1 MKETMLKK
9 IMAVL
14 MAAVLGASALA
25 GCGSG
30 GEASSSA
37 AASSA
42 AASSAAASSASG
54 SAAASKPLA
63 GQELTVALS
72 ANFKYFETVTVDA
85 NGNEMYQGLDI
96 DILEHLS
103 QELGFTYTISNMP
116 FASLVGSLQAGQAD
130 LVISGMSDTEERAQ
144 NVDFS
149 DPYVAAK
156 VGCLVREDSGIT
168 SVEQLSGKAVA
179 CSAGTNYENIIEKI
193 EGTTLR
199 TFDGQAAV
207 TQEVIIGRVDAAITG
222 ATACKS
228 ICEENEGLTYFI
240 IDVEALDLGSL
251 NTYNIAFPKGS
262 ELVPIFNEA
271 LAQMKE
277 DGTMDAIV
285 SSWLGDDYIQ
295 E

>member
-1 MKETMLKK
+1 MKKTMLKK

-37 AASSA
+37 AASSE
-42 AASSAAASSASG
+42 AASSEASG
-54 SAAASKPLA
+54 SADASKPLA

-130 LVISGMSDTEERAQ
+130 LVISGMSYTEERAQ

-193 EGTTLR
+193 EGITLR

-262 ELVPIFNEA
+262 ELVPIFNGA

-277 DGTMDAIV
+277 DGTMDEIV

>member
-1 MKETMLKK
+1 MEKTMLKK

-25 GCGSG
+25 GCGSD

-37 AASSA
+37 AASSE
-42 AASSAAASSASG
+42 AASSEASG
-54 SAAASKPLA
+54 SADASKPLA

-130 LVISGMSDTEERAQ
+130 LVISGMSYTEERAQ

-277 DGTMDAIV
+277 DGAMDAIV

>member
-1 MKETMLKK
+1 MKKTMLKK

-37 AASSA
+37 AASSEA
-42 AASSAAASSASG
+42 VSSEASG
-54 SAAASKPLA
+54 SADASKPLA
-63 GQELTVALS
+63 GQELMVALS

-130 LVISGMSDTEERAQ
+130 LVISGMSYTEERAQ

>member
-1 MKETMLKK
+1 MEKTMLKK

-37 AASSA
+37 AASSEA
-42 AASSAAASSASG
+42 VSSEASG
-54 SAAASKPLA
+54 SADASKPLA

-130 LVISGMSDTEERAQ
+130 LVISGMSYTEERAQ

-228 ICEENEGLTYFI
+228 ICEENPELTYFI
-240 IDVEALDLGSL
+240 VDADAMGLEGLS
-251 NTYNIAFPKGS
+251 TYNIAFPKGS

>member
-1 MKETMLKK
+1 MMKKTTLKK

-37 AASSA
+37 AASSEA
-42 AASSAAASSASG
+42 VSSEASG
-54 SAAASKPLA
+54 SADASKPLA

-130 LVISGMSDTEERAQ
+130 LVISGMSYTEERAQ

-277 DGTMDAIV
+277 DGTMDEIV

>member
-1 MKETMLKK
+1 MMEKTMLKK

-37 AASSA
+37 AASSE
-42 AASSAAASSASG
+42 AASSEASG
-54 SAAASKPLA
+54 SADASKPLA

-130 LVISGMSDTEERAQ
+130 LVISGMSYTEERAQ

-262 ELVPIFNEA
+262 ELVSIFNDE
-271 LAQMKE
+271 LAKMQENGKLDE
-277 DGTMDAIV
+277 ILTN
-285 SSWLGDDYIQ
+285 WLGEDYVK
-295 E
+295 

>member
-1 MKETMLKK
+1 MEKTMLKK

-37 AASSA
+37 AASSEA
-42 AASSAAASSASG
+42 VSSEASG
-54 SAAASKPLA
+54 SADASKPLA

-130 LVISGMSDTEERAQ
+130 LVISGMSYTEERAQ

-277 DGTMDAIV
+277 DGTMDEIV

>member
-1 MKETMLKK
+1 MKKTTLKK

-14 MAAVLGASALA
+14 MAVVLGALALA

-37 AASSA
+37 AASSE
-42 AASSAAASSASG
+42 AASSEASG
-54 SAAASKPLA
+54 SADASKPLA

-130 LVISGMSDTEERAQ
+130 LVISGMSYTEERAQ

-251 NTYNIAFPKGS
+251 HTYNIAFPKGS

-277 DGTMDAIV
+277 DGAMDAIV

>member
-1 MKETMLKK
+1 MKKTMLKK

-37 AASSA
+37 AASSEV
-42 AASSAAASSASG
+42 ASSEASG
-54 SAAASKPLA
+54 SADASKPLA

-130 LVISGMSDTEERAQ
+130 LVISGMSYTEERAQ

-277 DGTMDAIV
+277 DGAMDAIV

>member
-1 MKETMLKK
+1 MKKTTLKK

-37 AASSA
+37 AASSEA
-42 AASSAAASSASG
+42 VSSEASG
-54 SAAASKPLA
+54 SADASKPLA

-130 LVISGMSDTEERAQ
+130 LVISGMSYTEERAQ

-277 DGTMDAIV
+277 DGTMDEIV

>member
-1 MKETMLKK
+1 MKKTMLKK

-37 AASSA
+37 AASSVA
-42 AASSAAASSASG
+42 VSSEASG
-54 SAAASKPLA
+54 SADASKPLA
-63 GQELTVALS
+63 GQELMVALS

-130 LVISGMSDTEERAQ
+130 LVISGMSYTEERAQ

-168 SVEQLSGKAVA
+168 LVEQLSGKAVA

>member
-1 MKETMLKK
+1 MEKTMLKK

-37 AASSA
+37 AASSEA
-42 AASSAAASSASG
+42 VSSEASG
-54 SAAASKPLA
+54 SADASKPLA

-130 LVISGMSDTEERAQ
+130 LVISGMSYTEERAQ

-271 LAQMKE
+271 LAQMRE